1 MSKLLLIELN
11 EINFD
16 FVVTYVRQ
24 GKLPV
29 LGALIAEHGVQQTT
43 SERLYEELEPWI
55 QWVTAHTG
63 LSYAE
68 HRVFRLGDIADR
80 DLPQIWE
87 QLEEQGMK
95 VGAVSPMN
103 ARNRTRAAAFF
114 VPDPWT
120 PTHVTGSGMLRRLH
134 RAVCDAV
141 NANAESKLKAGALVS
156 LLAGLLTYAR
166 LSNYP
171 NYLNLLVG
179 SVRKRWLRALILDV
193 LLGDIFIKLTA
204 RTQPDFA
211 SLFVNAGAHIQ
222 HHYMFCSSA
231 YEGEARNP
239 DWYVEP
245 GEDPMLDVYEAY
257 DRMIGQLL
265 RVFPSYRLLIAT
277 GLRQVPH
284 QGTTF
289 YWRLRSHEQFLRKI
303 GLKFMSVEPRMSRD
317 FVIYFDSEQDG
328 RDAEQLLE
336 SVSTVDGTALFEVDN
351 RGHSLFVMLTYPHD
365 IGRDFAIRVDGK
377 RHEAFERDVIFV
389 AIKNGEHD
397 GLGYVLDTGARLH
410 VEGESYPLKELPSR
424 IKQALSISVA

>member
-1 MSKLLLIELN
+1 M
-11 EINFD
+11 D
-16 FVVTYVRQ
+16 
-24 GKLPV
+24 P
-29 LGALIAEHGVQQTT
+29 
-43 SERLYEELEPWI
+43 
-55 QWVTAHTG
+55 WVTAHTG

-87 QLEEQGMK
+87 QLEEQGMT

-141 NANAESKLKAGALVS
+141 NANAESKLTAGTFAL
-156 LLAGLLTYAR
+156 LLAGLATYAR
-166 LSNYP
+166 PINYT
-171 NYLNLLVG
+171 NY
-179 SVRKRWLRALILDV
+179 VRLIAQSLHKRWLRALLLDV
-193 LLGDIFIKLTA
+193 LLGDVFIKLTA
-204 RTQPDFA
+204 RSQPDFA

-239 DWYVEP
+239 DWYVRQ
-245 GEDPMLDVYEAY
+245 GADPVLDVYEAY
-257 DRMIGQLL
+257 DRLMGRL
-265 RVFPSYRLLIAT
+265 RRALPNYRLLIAT

-284 QGTTF
+284 RGTTF
-289 YWRLRSHEQFLRKI
+289 YWRLRSHDQFLRKI
-303 GLKFMSVEPRMSRD
+303 GLTFISVEPRMSRD
-317 FVIYFDSEQDG
+317 FVIHFNSEQDG
-328 RDAEQLLE
+328 RDAEQLLK
-336 SVSTVDGTALFEVDN
+336 SVNAVDGAAIFEVDN

-365 IGRDFAIRVDGK
+365 IGRDFAIEVDGK
-377 RHEAFERDVIFV
+377 RHEAFERDVVFV

-397 GLGYVLDTGARLH
+397 GLGYVLDTGARPQI
-410 VEGESYPLKELPSR
+410 EGESYPLKELPSR
-424 IKQALSISVA
+424 IRHALSTPVA